1 MNLGRLDELQ
11 TVDPRPLP
19 PWRAESF
26 AEIEIGSDHTPLT
39 LPRRSNNRIFRIDL
53 LGHPIPGSIA
63 QLVRV

>member
-39 LPRRSNNRIFRIDL
+39 LPRRSNNHL